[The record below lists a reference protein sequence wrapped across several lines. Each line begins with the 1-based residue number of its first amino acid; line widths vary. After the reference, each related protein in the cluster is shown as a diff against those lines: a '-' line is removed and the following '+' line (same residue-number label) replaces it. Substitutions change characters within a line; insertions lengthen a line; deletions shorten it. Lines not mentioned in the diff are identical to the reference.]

1 MPPLKATH
9 ISPTDEEEAAINAGI
24 AADPDNPELDGEWLK
39 RARPA
44 IEVRPRF
51 VKRWAIKRY
60 LRTGD
65 SSKLKA
71 IGMWPLDE
79 RKLNEILDERKLRA
93 IGMWPMDE
101 RKLKEIGDDRVLDE
115 VWLLDD
121 PVQQHGKDVT
131 GSTPHSAAGVA

>member
-24 AADPDNPELDGEWLK
+24 AADPDNPELDDEWLK

-44 IEVRPRF
+44 IVVRPRF

-79 RKLNEILDERKLRA
+79 RKL
-93 IGMWPMDE
+93 
-101 RKLKEIGDDRVLDE
+101 KEIGDDRVLGE

-131 GSTPHSAAGVA
+131 GSTPHSAAGAA